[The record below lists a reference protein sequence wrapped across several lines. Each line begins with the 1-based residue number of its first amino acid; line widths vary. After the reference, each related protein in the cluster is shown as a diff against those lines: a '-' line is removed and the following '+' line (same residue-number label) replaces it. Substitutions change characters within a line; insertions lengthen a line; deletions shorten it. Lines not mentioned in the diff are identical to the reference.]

1 MKWIKIIWY
10 FLIAFI
16 GMCIIG
22 FFGSLGICAV
32 KEIFSYLFTHCK
44 EIMVH
49 TIIFVFGLIGVVIG
63 WGVFCDGVDRLKDS

>member
-22 FFGSLGICAV
+22 FFGLLGICAV
-32 KEIFSYLFTHCK
+32 KEIFSYLFTNCK
-44 EIMVH
+44 ELMVH
-49 TIIFVFGLIGVVIG
+49 TIIFAFGLIGVVIG
-63 WGVFCDGVDRLKDS
+63 WAVFCDGVDKLKNS